1 MIKDLSLV
9 AMADFTTLRQS
20 SSSSVFR
27 LSGTGTQGATVRAYF
42 ERYAPADTALDLPP
56 PKPR

>member
-1 MIKDLSLV
+1 
-9 AMADFTTLRQS
+9 MADFTTLRQS

-56 PKPR
+56 KPR